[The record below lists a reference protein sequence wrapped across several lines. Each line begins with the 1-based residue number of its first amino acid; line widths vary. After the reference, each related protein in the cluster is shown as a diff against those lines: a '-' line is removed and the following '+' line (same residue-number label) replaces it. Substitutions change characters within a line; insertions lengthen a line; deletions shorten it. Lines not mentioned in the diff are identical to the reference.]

1 MAQNHV
7 VAQGEHLSK
16 IAAEYGFIDYTLI
29 WNDAGNA
36 QLKTLRINPNVLLP
50 GDSLYIPDKQQGNA
64 SGATSKRH
72 SFQIDQK
79 QLRLRLILEDKYEK
93 PISNAPA
100 LLYLDQ
106 QQVQATTDGT
116 GKIDQPI
123 PSGVQSCVVILNSEG
138 TPYQGTTF
146 PVKIGHLDP
155 VDTMSGQQGRL
166 NNLGYLAGNSTDL
179 SDAQFLSA
187 VEEFQ
192 CDQGLKVDGAVGP
205 ATQAKLKTIHGC

>member
-1 MAQNHV
+1 VAQNHV

-16 IAAEYGFIDYTLI
+16 IAAEYGFTDYTLI

-36 QLKTLRINPNVLLP
+36 RLKTLRINPNVLLP

-72 SFQIDQK
+72 SFQVNQK
-79 QLRLRLILEDKYEK
+79 QLRLRLILEDMYEK
-93 PISNAPA
+93 PISNEPA
-100 LLYLDQ
+100 LLYLNQ
-106 QQVQATTDGT
+106 QQVQATTDGQ

-123 PSGVQSCVVILNSEG
+123 PSGVQSCVIVLNSEA
-138 TPYQGTTF
+138 TPHQGTSF

-155 VDTMSGQQGRL
+155 VDTLTGQQGRL
-166 NNLGYLAGNSTDL
+166 NNLGYLAGSSTDPA
-179 SDAQFLSA
+179 DPQFLSA

-192 CDQGLKVDGAVGP
+192 CDHDLKVDGALGP
-205 ATQAKLKTIHGC
+205 ATQTKLKSIHGC